1 VERLSETALRLASG
15 RPRIDLTGNYPPA
28 SLTGCYRRSTMNDL
42 LSPDCCAPG
51 AVVDVPSLS
60 SEAGKQELAA
70 LAKALGHPA
79 RVRILRLL
87 LARDACVCG
96 EIVEQLPLAQATVS
110 QHLKVLR
117 ESGLVQGEIDG
128 PRVCYCVDRQRLA
141 VLGALVGELCD
152 GQADRVVPEPMEA
165 LA

>member
-1 VERLSETALRLASG
+1 MPE
-15 RPRIDLTGNYPPA
+15 
-28 SLTGCYRRSTMNDL
+28 
-42 LSPDCCAPG
+42 
-51 AVVDVPSLS
+51 VPSLS
-60 SEAGKQELAA
+60 SQAGERELAA
-70 LAKALGHPA
+70 LTKALGHPA

-96 EIVEQLPLAQATVS
+96 EIVHELPLAQATVS

-117 ESGLVQGEIDG
+117 ESGLVQGEVDG

-141 VLGALVGELCD
+141 VLGGLVGQLCD
-152 GQADRVVPEPMEA
+152 VSADQVVHEPMEA